1 MLNLFCRYFAAVSSP
16 EIPNADVLLHADCNE
31 QEVMCEI
38 SRYSP
43 RGSQESSDPAYFMV
57 SLNVEGVDFSTVL
70 ILQTLPVEKEQ
81 STLMQTKL
89 GLPLSKS
96 GTLLNEGEDSLCG

>member
-1 MLNLFCRYFAAVSSP
+1 MAVSST

-38 SRYSP
+38 SSYSP

-57 SLNVEGVDFSTVL
+57 SLSVEGLDFSTSL
-70 ILQTLPVEKEQ
+70 ILQTLTVEKDQ
-81 STLMQTKL
+81 STLIQSKL
-89 GLPLSKS
+89 GLPLSQS
-96 GTLLNEGEDSLCG
+96 GTLLTEGEAQNLRSRPDMS